1 MRSGGCARRAGHP
14 CSGERAEHRLQWR
27 RGPFDRLGGRS
38 VEPLEFGSR
47 LPHELM
53 VGRQTEVAGGIG
65 AAAFHSRTQQPD
77 RFLAPGGA
85 HYPLVTIRFEEQLQR
100 IPVVVVV
107 IDDKDARDV

>member
-1 MRSGGCARRAGHP
+1 MPRFRVAFDDLEYFFAVQVRHHHVQQDK
-14 CSGERAEHRLQWR
+14 AEFL
-27 RGPFDRLGGRS
+27 
-38 VEPLEFGSR
+38 
-47 LPHELM
+47 
-53 VGRQTEVAGGIG
+53 
-65 AAAFHSRTQQPD
+65 RTQQPD